1 MSIRNLNSQRVYTIL
16 RNFAW
21 SIWLS
26 WSQHQNCCCEP
37 FLCAGFMVDTRITGT
52 YHLLGITSSFHVCC
66 CCLCINDWSSTLWN
80 TLSVFRVNFRVIS
93 WLLQGYYICNFT
105 RSEVAED
112 LADDGAALTWQDKV
126 KVMRSR
132 AHVNSL
138 QTEVKDK
145 QYIVDRCRFVSKKQS
160 RLWCYITESV

>member
-1 MSIRNLNSQRVYTIL
+1 
-16 RNFAW
+16 
-21 SIWLS
+21 
-26 WSQHQNCCCEP
+26 
-37 FLCAGFMVDTRITGT
+37 
-52 YHLLGITSSFHVCC
+52 
-66 CCLCINDWSSTLWN
+66 
-80 TLSVFRVNFRVIS
+80 
-93 WLLQGYYICNFT
+93 
-105 RSEVAED
+105 VAED

-138 QTEVKDK
+138 QAEVKDK